1 MARRNC
7 EKSWRID
14 LSRLGKEQVEINE
27 VAKNDR
33 FKAQS
38 YESAAASV
46 LLIPPGWGENP
57 C

>member
-1 MARRNC
+1 VK
-7 EKSWRID
+7 KS
-14 LSRLGKEQVEINE
+14 LSSLGKEQVEINK

-46 LLIPPGWGENP
+46 LLIPPG
-57 C
+57 